1 MYIYKQMDKP
11 SNNNQEVHM
20 DKLQKDKIQ
29 VLEDNIAMLK
39 DKVLDAAADKDYSE
53 MARLGMIITIN
64 EKLLQ
69 IIKATTGDK

>member
-1 MYIYKQMDKP
+1 MHQ
-11 SNNNQEVHM
+11 
-20 DKLQKDKIQ
+20 LTKDKIK

-39 DKVLDAAADKDYSE
+39 DKVLDAAASKDYSE
-53 MARLGMIITIN
+53 MSRLGMIITIN

>member
-1 MYIYKQMDKP
+1 MHQ
-11 SNNNQEVHM
+11 
-20 DKLQKDKIQ
+20 LTKDKIQ

-39 DKVLDAAADKDYSE
+39 DRVLDAAASKDYSE

>member
-1 MYIYKQMDKP
+1 MHQVTK
-11 SNNNQEVHM
+11 E
-20 DKLQKDKIQ
+20 KIQ

>member
-1 MYIYKQMDKP
+1 
-11 SNNNQEVHM
+11 M
-20 DKLQKDKIQ
+20 DKLQQDKIQ

-39 DKVLDAAADKDYSE
+39 DKVLDAAADKNYSE